1 MRRRPGEGSHPAGVD
16 WAIIAFGGLALA
28 GAVGMWVAPSAP
40 DDPQA
45 AGPPQAPE
53 DAPAPLT
60 LTTEGSATGL
70 GVTVGV
76 LLEHVDR
83 LDAEVAALLGV
94 PGLEGPLDQGAWRRA
109 QNARAAIPGILVR
122 LRALSGR
129 AELLRDSVEVRYG
142 HRLGKPWLGLARSFD
157 LLEETLRRVPDGDPV
172 AFAEGVDRYDQWH
185 RTALFVIQEQLED
198 KGAVVEGGGLGE
210 PTP

>member
-1 MRRRPGEGSHPAGVD
+1 MRRRPGEGSRPAGVD
-16 WAIIAFGGLALA
+16 FGIIAFGGLAVA

-53 DAPAPLT
+53 DAPAPIT

-70 GVTVGV
+70 GVAVGV
-76 LLEHVDR
+76 FLGHVRRVDI
-83 LDAEVAALLGV
+83 EVAALLGV
-94 PGLEGPLDQGAWRRA
+94 SGLEGPLDQGAWRRA
-109 QNARAAIPGILVR
+109 QSARAAIPGLQARV
-122 LRALSGR
+122 RALRDR
-129 AELLRDSVEVRYG
+129 AEALRDSVEVRYG
-142 HRLGKPWLGLARSFD
+142 HRLGKPWLGLARSFE

-172 AFAEGVDRYDQWH
+172 AFAQGVDRYEQWH
-185 RTALFVIQEQLED
+185 RTALLVIQEQLEE
-198 KGAVVEGGGLGE
+198 KGAVVEVGAPDE